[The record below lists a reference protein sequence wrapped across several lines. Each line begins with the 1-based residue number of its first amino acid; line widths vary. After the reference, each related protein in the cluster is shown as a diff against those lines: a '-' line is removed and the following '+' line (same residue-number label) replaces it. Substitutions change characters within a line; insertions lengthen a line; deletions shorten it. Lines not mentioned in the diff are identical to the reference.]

1 MPAYLAPVFSVGA
14 QFFTNQGVILAG
26 GKIFVYQAGTTTPVT
41 TWTSPAQTVANTNPL
56 VLDSA
61 GRLTT
66 PIWVAAG
73 AQYKFVLTDSTG
85 ASVGMTLD
93 NISGI
98 NDATYTNPPAFS
110 ACLSTDYSGS
120 AAYTPIKF
128 QEVNLDNRS
137 AYSAATGLYTVPV
150 TGTYL
155 VTVNVNF
162 VTSASSFVLLN
173 SSVKQYAKAASTAA
187 ASAFLAHTHVAQ
199 YAANSTISAS
209 MSVNAGTLTLVSK
222 PDGGPTR
229 GTSMNIALLS
239 AS

>member
-66 PIWVAAG
+66 PIWVAPG

-98 NDATYTNPPAFS
+98 NDATYTNPPALNVR
-110 ACLSTDYSGS
+110 LSTDYTGS

-128 QEVNLDNRS
+128 QEVGVDNRS
-137 AYSAATGLYTVPV
+137 AYSPATGLYTVPV
-150 TGTYL
+150 AGVYL
-155 VTVNVNF
+155 VSANVNY
-162 VTSASSFVLLN
+162 VPSATDFVLLN
-173 SSVKQYAKAASTAA
+173 VGVKQYAKKVSTAA
-187 ASAFLAHTHVAQ
+187 TSDFLSTMFVGQFAV
-199 YAANSTISAS
+199 NDTISAT
-209 MSVNAGTLTLVSK
+209 MSANSGTLTLTSK

-229 GTSMNIALLS
+229 GTSMNIVLL
-239 AS
+239 AAA

>member
-98 NDATYTNPPAFS
+98 NDATYTNPPALNV
-110 ACLSTDYSGS
+110 CLSANYTGS

-128 QEVNLDNRS
+128 QEVGLDNRS
-137 AYSAATGLYTVPV
+137 AYSASTGLYTVPV
-150 TGTYL
+150 AGTYL
-155 VTVNVNF
+155 VTVNVNY
-162 VTSASSFVLLN
+162 TTTATDFVLLYTN
-173 SSVKQYAKAASTAA
+173 VKQYAKKVSTLSTAD
-187 ASAFLAHTHVAQ
+187 FLAHTYVGQ
-199 YAANSTISAS
+199 YSVNDAISAT
-209 MSVNAGTLTLVSK
+209 MSVNTGTLTLVAK
-222 PDGGPTR
+222 PDGGNTR